1 MFLPLALTG
10 AVFALQHVH
19 GVGTAGIAADAN
31 GRVEILL
38 ELPSDTAFGFERAPR
53 SEEEMEHIQSVTAS
67 LTRPEIF
74 GFNSDAGC
82 QFVSAQASSIDPE
95 PLDIAPAT
103 DAHETHDHH
112 DGHDEHGHD
121 DHAHEEHGHDEHGHD
136 EHGHDHHGHDHA
148 APSETTHSDLG
159 LNYVFQC
166 ENALRSL
173 DLTGV
178 FNTLPRLETLDV
190 TYLDDRRQTAAELT
204 PTRTRIDL
212 GR

>member
-82 QFVSAQASSIDPE
+82 QFVSAQASSIDPQ

-112 DGHDEHGHD
+112 DGHDEH
-121 DHAHEEHGHDEHGHD
+121 AHEEHDHDEHVH
-136 EHGHDHHGHDHA
+136 EHA
-148 APSETTHSDLG
+148 APAETTHSDLG
-159 LNYVFQC
+159 LSYVFQC

-204 PTRTRIDL
+204 QTRTRIDL